1 MKIFYVTYEDKD
13 AYLIEAKNL
22 VAAATIVDRLLEPGH
37 YKIEEVIF
45 DYTHIFPLN

>member
-1 MKIFYVTYEDKD
+1 MKIFYVTYENED

-37 YKIEEVIF
+37 YTIEEVIF
-45 DYTHIFPLN
+45 APDHIYPL